1 MNGTARAQRL
11 AASASGFMGP
21 ARSNAAGGFAAER
34 QIAQIEA
41 NAAALA
47 ARGDM
52 TKEQAFSRLVTA
64 NPQAYMQYKRAK
76 RQKAF
81 RVSAGFEEV

>member
-11 AASASGFMGP
+11 AASTNGFFP
-21 ARSNAAGGFAAER
+21 AARPSAAGGFAAEQ

-47 ARGDM
+47 AKGDM
-52 TKEQAFSRLVTA
+52 TKEQAFSRLVAA

-81 RVSAGFEEV
+81 RVAAGFEEL